1 MVRQDSGMG
10 AAAEAAREADVHG
23 SDDAT
28 PTLSTHVLDTR
39 LGQPAAGVRV
49 RLEHVLAD
57 GAVVGAGEG
66 VTDRD
71 GRIRRLCRDALHAG
85 VYRLVVDLHDL
96 SGFFGTLIV
105 EIHVD
110 DASRSY
116 HVPLLVS
123 PFGITLYRGS

>member
-1 MVRQDSGMG
+1 MVRQDTGMR
-10 AAAEAAREADVHG
+10 AAVDAAREADMQG
-23 SDDAT
+23 RDDGT

-57 GAVVGAGEG
+57 GAVVAAGEG
-66 VTDRD
+66 VTDPD
-71 GRIRRLCRDALHAG
+71 GRVRRLARDPLRAG
-85 VYRLVVDLHDL
+85 VYRLVVDLHEL